1 MMGGN
6 GNDTLYGGNG
16 ADTFAFNSYNE
27 GVDSIYDFNANNEFI
42 QVSAAGFGGGLSLY
56 FLSASQFTLGTSATT
71 IAHRFIYDDTT
82 GALYFDQ
89 DGSRDAFTQVKFAQL
104 FGGVSLTNNDFYV
117 IA

>member
-1 MMGGN
+1 MW
-6 GNDTLYGGNG
+6 
-16 ADTFAFNSYNE
+16 S
-27 GVDSIYDFNANNEFI
+27 
-42 QVSAAGFGGGLSLY
+42 SLRG

-89 DGSRDAFTQVKFAQL
+89 DGSRGAFTQVKFAQL
-104 FGGVSLTNNDFYV
+104 FGGVSLSENDFYV